1 MLRNCSLLTG
11 DSGGPMVCNEDG
23 KAIIFGVISW
33 GLGCAEPNKPGVY
46 ARVTSA
52 LDWIKSN
59 MVSPLYIS
67 ILNHLIISIN
77 LGM

>member
-1 MLRNCSLLTG
+1 MSIIIG

-59 MVSPLYIS
+59 MVSTLKIS
-67 ILNHLIISIN
+67 FLNHFMIN
-77 LGM
+77 INSGM

>member
-1 MLRNCSLLTG
+1 
-11 DSGGPMVCNEDG
+11 MVCNEDG

-52 LDWIKSN
+52 LDWIKSK
-59 MVSPLYIS
+59 MVSTLYV
-67 ILNHLIISIN
+67 LIINHIKIDVNS
-77 LGM
+77 GM